1 MAAGYRLVGGDE
13 MDPSMRLSR
22 GRADPF
28 GLLVLA
34 VLFALTV
41 TIGIQSRVTVTAGAE
56 FTTPLTVLSSFSGTS
71 ADSKG

>member
-1 MAAGYRLVGGDE
+1 

-28 GLLVLA
+28 CLLVLA

-41 TIGIQSRVTVTAGAE
+41 TIAIQSQATVTTGGG
-56 FTTPLTVLSSFSGTS
+56 FTSPLPVLSGFSGAS
-71 ADSKG
+71 ADSNG

>member
-1 MAAGYRLVGGDE
+1 

-41 TIGIQSRVTVTAGAE
+41 TIGVQSQVTVSAGGG
-56 FTTPLTVLSSFSGTS
+56 FTSPLTVLSGFSSTA
-71 ADSKG
+71 ADSNG